1 MLMNLRSIVLE
12 DYQSL
17 IDFWRENYFVKG
29 IDSFDRFKLFIEKNP
44 ELSVLIEI
52 DGQIVGTAVGSFD
65 GRRGYIQKLVVK
77 KDFQRKGIG
86 KKLIDEVM
94 KRLKSLGVV
103 YVPINCEIENEAFYE
118 KCGFAKTK
126 QITMSIDL

>member
-1 MLMNLRSIVLE
+1 MNLRSIVPE
-12 DYQSL
+12 DYQKL

-29 IDSFDRFKLFIEKNP
+29 IDSYDRFKLFLKKNP
-44 ELSVLIEI
+44 ELSVLMET
-52 DGQIVGTAVGSFD
+52 DDQIIGTALGSFD

-86 KKLIDEVM
+86 KQLVKEVM

-103 YVPINCEIENEAFYE
+103 YVPINCEVENESFYE
-118 KCGFAKTK
+118 KCGFKKTK
-126 QITMSIDL
+126 QVTMSMDL